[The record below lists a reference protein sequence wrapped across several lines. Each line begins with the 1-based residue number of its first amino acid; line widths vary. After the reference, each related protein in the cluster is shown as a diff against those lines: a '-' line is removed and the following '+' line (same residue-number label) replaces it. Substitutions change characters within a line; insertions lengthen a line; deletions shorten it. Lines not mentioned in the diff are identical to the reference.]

1 MIKKEIRL
9 SIEFPEVN
17 ERVITETS
25 ICYITNIDYVGQL
38 IYFKD
43 EQYLDSLSFAD
54 FLTRFRFINGE
65 WTC

>member
-25 ICYITNIDYVGQL
+25 ICYITNIDHVGQL

-43 EQYLDSLSFAD
+43 DQYLDSLSFAD
-54 FLTRFRFINGE
+54 FLIRFRFINGE